1 MECGEPF
8 RVGRCSYGGHLMKM
22 GQRRP
27 ERVMRISALDRN
39 LSGRA
44 RARGRRAAALTVG
57 VVLLLLLA
65 GPGVADEIELLT
77 GTRFQGK
84 FIGQTA
90 EGIHFRVVSGNASA
104 DMKFAVEKVHA
115 ITVGGVRRVI
125 NPKSGLTPKPGPT
138 TPPVTTKPRT
148 DDDLL
153 RLIREAGETRPKW
166 LDKVPLEY
174 PQTLDLTRK
183 RSTGGWNAYRN
194 LDQYLVTIINPD
206 PEKWKGAARLLHHVL
221 EINRRNWRA
230 IRETRTDLA
239 HVYGSL
245 LGDYARGAYWLQEA
259 RSRRAD
265 DRVMLAYYYLRLGGK
280 GLAERIASRQRSDS
294 TTNAGVIRLWSSLGE
309 LDKALEL
316 AEIKARRTPDSAYLA
331 AGDACR
337 RAGKYEQAESYYR
350 KVLEAT
356 KGSDDLK
363 KNKKRA
369 QTNIEGVKAVASVKL
384 SRVRDGTH
392 PGNAIGYGGQVHV
405 AVVVSAR
412 RIKSVKVTRHKEK
425 GFGTS
430 LVDVPDQ
437 IVRKQGIK
445 GVDAVTGATL
455 TSEAIM
461 NATAKA
467 LAYGM
472 K

>member
-1 MECGEPF
+1 
-8 RVGRCSYGGHLMKM
+8 MKI

-27 ERVMRISALDRN
+27 ERMIQISALDRN
-39 LSGRA
+39 LLGRA
-44 RARGRRAAALTVG
+44 WARRRRAGVFTVG

-65 GPGVADEIELLT
+65 GSAVADEIELLT

-90 EGIHFRVVSGNASA
+90 EGIQFRVVSGNASA

-115 ITVGGVRRVI
+115 ITVGGVRRLI
-125 NPKSGLTPKPGPT
+125 NPKSALTPKPGPT
-138 TPPVTTKPRT
+138 TPPLIKKPRT
-148 DDDLL
+148 DDDLMS
-153 RLIREAGETRPKW
+153 LIRKAGQTRPKW
-166 LDKVPLEY
+166 WDKVPLDY
-174 PQTLDLTRK
+174 PETLDLTRK
-183 RSTGGWNAYRN
+183 TSTGGWNAYRN

-206 PEKWKGAARLLHHVL
+206 PEKWQGAARLLHHVL
-221 EINRRNWRA
+221 DLNMGNWRA
-230 IRETRTDLA
+230 MGQTRRDLA

-245 LGDYARGAYWLQEA
+245 LGDYARGAYWLQQA
-259 RSRRAD
+259 RGRRVD
-265 DRVMLAYYYLRLGGK
+265 NRVMLAYYYLRLGGK
-280 GLAERIASRQRSDS
+280 GLAERIASRYRSDR
-294 TTNAGVIRLWSSLGE
+294 TANAGVIRLWSSLGE

-316 AEIKARRTPDSAYLA
+316 AETKAQRTPDSAYLA

-337 RAGKYEQAESYYR
+337 RAGRYERAESYYR
-350 KVLEAT
+350 KVLEAK
-356 KGSDDLK
+356 KGSSELK

-369 QTNIEGVKAVASVKL
+369 QASIEGIKAVTSVKL
-384 SRVRDGTH
+384 GRVRDGTH

-405 AVVVSAR
+405 AVVVKAR

-430 LVDVPDQ
+430 PVDVPDQ

-467 LAYGM
+467 LAYGV